1 MAPVEEMPPEGLLA
15 VVRAQAELIAELRA
29 TVAEQARQ
37 IAELTAKVADLERK
51 ASRNSRNSS
60 LSPSS
65 DGAIPG
71 RKPPEPPAGGGGAG
85 KKKRGKQPGADGLT
99 LAWREDPD
107 RVEGHF
113 PTGACVC
120 GAGLDAA
127 TPAGVARSHQ

>member
-99 LAWREDPD
+99 LA
-107 RVEGHF
+107 
-113 PTGACVC
+113 
-120 GAGLDAA
+120 
-127 TPAGVARSHQ
+127 